1 MKRTLLIIILL
12 NVILATYAQKVLRV
26 SGEYTYYAPEN
37 VTLEEAKRTAL
48 ERAKLDALANVFGTT
63 VTQSNTSYLS
73 NVNDESKV
81 KFWSYGGTEVKGEW
95 IETIGSPE
103 YKISYDQ
110 SMLVV
115 KVSVEG
121 KAREIQNM
129 QVDLDVKVLRNGT
142 DAKFESSNFK
152 DGDDLYLY
160 FKSPVD
166 GYLSIYLI
174 DESVAEVY
182 CLLPY
187 HASSGSPVH
196 VRKDKPYVFFSVN
209 DAESTKD
216 EVDEFLITASQSVE
230 YNDLIVAFSKEEYTK
245 PSVDSPDPAQ
255 PQTVTLKEFTRWQ
268 SSLLTNNSAQVKRFN
283 LVIRK

>member
-110 SMLVV
+110 SILVV

-142 DAKFESSNFK
+142 DAKFESSDFK
-152 DGDDLYLY
+152 EGDDLYLY

-174 DESVAEVY
+174 DESIAEAY

-187 HASSGSPVH
+187 HASSGSPVY

-209 DAESTKD
+209 DAESMKD

-230 YNDLIVAFSKEEYTK
+230 YNDLIVVFSKEEYSK
-245 PSVDSPDPAQ
+245 PSVASPDPTQ

-268 SSLLTNNSAQVKRFN
+268 SSLLTKNNAQVKRFN